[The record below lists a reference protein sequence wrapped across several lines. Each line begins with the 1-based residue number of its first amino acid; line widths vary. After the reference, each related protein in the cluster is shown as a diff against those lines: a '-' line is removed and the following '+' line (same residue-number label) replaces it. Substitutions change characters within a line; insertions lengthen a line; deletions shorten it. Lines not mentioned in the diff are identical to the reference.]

1 MDSKLGQYRLDLI
14 NNTKAELARPQQQ
27 QDDHRKLFAAS
38 ITYRLEGVI
47 GDMLETPQYTADYA
61 TAVEALMEAYVK
73 ARTLIGDS

>member
-14 NNTKAELARPQQQ
+14 NNTKAELAKPQDQ
-27 QDDHRKLFAAS
+27 QDSHRKLFAAS

-61 TAVEALMEAYVK
+61 TALASFVDAYTKVK
-73 ARTLIGDS
+73 SLL